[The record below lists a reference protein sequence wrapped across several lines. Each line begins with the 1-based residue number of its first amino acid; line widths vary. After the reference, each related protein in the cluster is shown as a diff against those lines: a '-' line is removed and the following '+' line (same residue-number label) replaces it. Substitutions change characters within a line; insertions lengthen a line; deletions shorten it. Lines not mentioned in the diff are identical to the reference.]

1 MSLEFSADINYM
13 EKTPP
18 DTDCGHLDLKIGFNA
33 DWFFSCSQYRK
44 ITENK
49 WFFFFKTF
57 LVNGDEFID
66 IWQVIL
72 GSFFNAFTE
81 VAHSSVSENQ
91 SSLEY

>member
-1 MSLEFSADINYM
+1 M

-49 WFFFFKTF
+49 CFFFFKTF
-57 LVNGDEFID
+57 LVNGEEFID
-66 IWQVIL
+66 I
-72 GSFFNAFTE
+72 
-81 VAHSSVSENQ
+81 
-91 SSLEY
+91 

>member
-44 ITENK
+44 ITEKNV
-49 WFFFFKTF
+49 FF
-57 LVNGDEFID
+57 
-66 IWQVIL
+66 
-72 GSFFNAFTE
+72 
-81 VAHSSVSENQ
+81 
-91 SSLEY
+91 SLKPSLLMAKNLSTSDR

>member
-33 DWFFSCSQYRK
+33 DWFFICSQYRK

-49 WFFFFKTF
+49 RFFF
-57 LVNGDEFID
+57 
-66 IWQVIL
+66 
-72 GSFFNAFTE
+72 
-81 VAHSSVSENQ
+81 
-91 SSLEY
+91 SLKPSLLMAKNLSTSDR

>member
-49 WFFFFKTF
+49 CFFFFKTF
-57 LVNGDEFID
+57 LVNGEEFID

-91 SSLEY
+91 SLLEY